1 MDFARSFFPLPDLE
15 TLSCPTKIVGA
26 DPTLPYSYLPT
37 FDFSDVLTVD
47 YDFIPE
53 ATHFLP
59 LEKPEECV
67 DAIREFMGHHGLL

>member
-1 MDFARSFFPLPDLE
+1 MDFARSFFPLLDLE
-15 TLSCPTKIVGA
+15 ALSCPTKIVGA

-47 YDFIPE
+47 YEFIPE

-59 LEKPEECV
+59 LETPEECV
-67 DAIREFMGHHGLL
+67 DAIREFMGHQGLL